1 MILPGKVTM
10 KSTYKTIL
18 IWVGILIVAV
28 GLYNLVERSRQGAP
42 RTLNFTE
49 FLNRVENGEITDVVV
64 TGSNLTGHLIA
75 GKESFRTTIPKD
87 YVSLYDRLTSKNVSV
102 TVLPPETTALWEVP
116 PILLFVGLMLWLAI
130 SAVIL
135 ILVVDLSRFVKRE
148 LARTDGARSS
158 I

>member
-1 MILPGKVTM
+1 MTPGETM
-10 KSTYKTIL
+10 KSTFKTIL
-18 IWVGILIVAV
+18 IWLGILTVAV
-28 GLYNLVERSRQGAP
+28 GLYNLAEHGKGA
-42 RTLNFTE
+42 RRILNFTE
-49 FLNRVENGEITDVVV
+49 FLNHVENGQIADVVV
-64 TGSNLTGHLIA
+64 SGSNLTGHLIA

-87 YVSLYDRLTSKNVSV
+87 YASLYDRLTSKNVSV
-102 TVLPPETTALWEVP
+102 TVLPPQTTASWEVP

-148 LARTDGARSS
+148 LARTAGARSS